1 MSILSTMIFFYI
13 KLCDA
18 KKRLN
23 LHGML
28 LSSDE
33 LDSLEANLDQ
43 NSNGMVQTCFI
54 LYDETFLFGNIFVQV
69 LSFINFLH
77 MSTHYFQYYF
87 KRNKNISLVLPLCN

>member
-1 MSILSTMIFFYI
+1 MIFFYI

-54 LYDETFLFGNIFVQV
+54 L
-69 LSFINFLH
+69 
-77 MSTHYFQYYF
+77 
-87 KRNKNISLVLPLCN
+87 